1 MYSLCKPPTHTA
13 SLCIW
18 SSLGTLGGTPA
29 TLLADAL
36 REHCVGDK
44 VQSVVVLPLFF
55 GTQLN
60 VFRIYIYMYT
70 HNLYIYIYTH
80 TYIPI

>member
-1 MYSLCKPPTHTA
+1 MRTWAP
-13 SLCIW
+13 
-18 SSLGTLGGTPA
+18 LGTLGGTPA

-36 REHCVGDK
+36 REHCAGDK

-60 VFRIYIYMYT
+60 VFQVYIYM
-70 HNLYIYIYTH
+70 
-80 TYIPI
+80 